1 MYRIGREE
9 EEAIARTLRSKQ
21 FFKINDAGKEVYNF
35 QEEWSKT
42 VGSEYTLLMTSGYAA
57 LESALVALGIGP
69 GDEVIVPAY
78 TYIATAL
85 AVTGAGAIPV
95 ITDIDE
101 TMTLSPEAVEK
112 NISAHTKAIIPVHIM
127 GLPSNMDAIT
137 EIAKKHGI
145 AVVEDACQSDGGT
158 YHGRFLGSIGDA
170 GAYSFNIFKVI
181 TSGEGGA
188 LVTNDRKIFERALI
202 YHDASAVAF
211 FGDQLSEVTEPLFG
225 GSEYRVSDITGAIL
239 REQLKRLPGIL
250 TDLRRN
256 CKAIVNSL
264 ETLKPIPYNDFDGA
278 CCVAAA
284 FRFESETECRDFA
297 AKMREKG
304 YGIQI
309 PYDTGRHVY
318 YDWSQIMEKRGALHP
333 AMDPFK
339 MKENQ
344 GLNMN
349 YSPDMCAK
357 SLDILKR
364 TAYLDISP
372 EWTDED
378 LQRIINGLNSI
389 R

>member
-1 MYRIGREE
+1 MYRIGKEE
-9 EEAIARTLRSKQ
+9 AQAIARTLESKQ
-21 FFKINDAGKEVYNF
+21 FFKINDAGREVYHF
-35 QEEWSKT
+35 EEEWKNT
-42 VGSEYTLLMTSGYAA
+42 VGSDYALLMTSGYAA

-101 TMTLSPEAVEK
+101 TLTLSPEAVEK
-112 NISAHTKAIIPVHIM
+112 NISSHTKAIIPVHIM

-188 LVTNDRKIFERALI
+188 LVTNSRQLYERALI
-202 YHDASAVAF
+202 YHDASAVAY

-225 GSEYRVSDITGAIL
+225 GREYRVSDITGAIL

-250 TDLRRN
+250 SDLRRN
-256 CKAIVNSL
+256 CKTIVENL
-264 ETLKPIPYNDFDGA
+264 EGLTPIPYNDFEGA
-278 CCVAAA
+278 CCVAAG
-284 FRFESETECRDFA
+284 FRFDSEEKCRAFA
-297 AKMREKG
+297 AKMHEKG
-304 YGIQI
+304 YHIQI

-318 YDWSQIMEKRGALHP
+318 YDWSQILQRRGAFHP
-333 AMDPFK
+333 AMDPFR

-349 YSPDMCAK
+349 YSPDMCAQ

-364 TAYLDISP
+364 TAYLDINP
-372 EWTDED
+372 EWTKED
-378 LQRIINGLNSI
+378 VEKVIDDLNN
-389 R
+389 